1 MGEKYRSG
9 RVDPRALSGEYCNS
23 EPTTPFVLLY
33 CEGNPKVETDNG
45 LAEGDIVAIDAH
57 QHWIRHLTF
66 VQVEGID
73 AALHGD

>member
-23 EPTTPFVLLY
+23 EPTTPLY

-57 QHWIRHLTF
+57 QHWIRHLRLSWSK
-66 VQVEGID
+66 ELD